1 MVFKKMLQAVGIGGP
16 SVDTVLSTP
25 ECRPGEVLTG
35 EVRLAGGDAEAE
47 IEHLALSLVARGQ
60 GAGAPVEFHRAVV
73 AGRFRLAA
81 KENRVIPFELG
92 IPWEAPVTDLFG
104 QPLHGLS
111 LGLRTELAVAK
122 AVDKGDADAVRLLP
136 TPGQEAVLDAF
147 GRLGFHFKSAELE
160 AGRLPGVRQTLPFFQ
175 EIEFYPPPSYA
186 GRVGEVGLAFATSPD
201 GLVVILE
208 ADRRSGRFLPGGEAL
223 GRIGVSHQEALE
235 TDWVAAISEWL
246 DRLAHHAPAHG
257 PAGQPTRFGSAPGYG
272 PEHGHGYGHGYGH
285 EYGERRGPGIGGV
298 VAGAAAG
305 AIGGMILGEMI
316 EDAFD
321 SGDEESF

>member
-1 MVFKKMLQAVGIGGP
+1 MVFKRMLQAVGIGGP

-25 ECRPGEVLTG
+25 QCRPGEVLTG
-35 EVRLAGGDAEAE
+35 EVRLAGGETEAE
-47 IEHLALSLVARGQ
+47 IEHLALSLVAHVARGQ

-122 AVDKGDADAVRLLP
+122 AVDKGDADPVRLLP

-175 EIEFYPPPSYA
+175 EIEFYPPPAYA

-208 ADRRSGRFLPGGEAL
+208 ADRRSGLFRPGGEAL

-235 TDWVAAISEWL
+235 TDWAAAIGEWL
-246 DRLAHHAPAHG
+246 DQLAHHAPAHG
-257 PAGQPTRFGSAPGYG
+257 PAGHPERFGGAPGYG
-272 PEHGHGYGHGYGH
+272 PGYGPGH
-285 EYGERRGPGIGGV
+285 GERRGPGIGGV

-321 SGDEESF
+321 GGDEESF